1 MFMWNDAAVV
11 LTSVGFGGLLGAYAK
26 AVFDKRQLKFAK
38 VFEYKERRYQAIAI
52 MMWVAMHPTE
62 NEFENLRT
70 RRPELQDGERLEREL
85 ALEYH
90 NAMMFASKKVLRA
103 LDAFLKDKN
112 VANWERVMRAM
123 KQDLY
128 I

>member
-1 MFMWNDAAVV
+1 MWNDAAVV

-26 AVFDKRQLKFAK
+26 AVFDKRQLKFSK

-52 MMWVAMHPTE
+52 LMWAAMNPTTGE
-62 NEFENLRT
+62 QEILRT
-70 RRPELQDGERLEREL
+70 HRPELHDAERLEREL

-90 NAMMFASKKVLRA
+90 NAMMFASKRFLKA
-103 LDAFLKDKN
+103 FDAFLKDKDE
-112 VANWERVMRAM
+112 VNWGRTMRAM
-123 KQDLY
+123 KRDLY